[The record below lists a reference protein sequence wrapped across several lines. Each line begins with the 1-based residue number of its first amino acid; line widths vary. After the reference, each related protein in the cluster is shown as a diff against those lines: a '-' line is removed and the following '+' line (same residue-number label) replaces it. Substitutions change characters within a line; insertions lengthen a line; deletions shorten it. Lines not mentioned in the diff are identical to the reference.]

1 MLTGF
6 VLIILAGIAYYA
18 GPRSGHTVLYA
29 TLGNYLM
36 AAGFVVYLVGR
47 IVRGRAR
54 RTVR

>member
-6 VLIILAGIAYYA
+6 ALIILAGIAYYA
-18 GPRSGHTVLYA
+18 GPRSGNTVLYA

-36 AAGFVVYLVGR
+36 AGGFVVYLVGR

-54 RTVR
+54 RAGR